1 MIDWLMRFDSVK
13 NERGL
18 VISSSFFVTE
28 PLLFLSDSINVLFGL
43 EKQNVKRD
51 SVALISLHRY
61 TCE

>member
-43 EKQNVKRD
+43 EKQNVKTD
-51 SVALISLHRY
+51 SVVCFDIFA
-61 TCE
+61 